1 MDIECETV
9 KDSSLIGQPGFALH
23 RHSRD
28 NDVLQKVSKSEPRD
42 SAGARYTGN
51 VVDALAYLYSLDHL
65 LDFI

>member
-9 KDSSLIGQPGFALH
+9 KDSSLIGQPGFALP

-28 NDVLQKVSKSEPRD
+28 NDVLQRVSKNEPRD
-42 SAGARYTGN
+42 SAEARYTGN
-51 VVDALAYLYSLDHL
+51 VVYALAYHCSLDRL